1 MSRKLKPGDL
11 VRLDVCDYPL
21 YFEKIGILIRS
32 RCWTHG
38 FGPTHR
44 QWSVYI
50 DGKPHDYF
58 IYESNIKAINE
69 NR

>member
-1 MSRKLKPGDL
+1 MSYKLKQGDL

-21 YFEKIGILIRS
+21 YHEKIGILISPRVVPGGI
-32 RCWTHG
+32 R
-38 FGPTHR
+38 R

-58 IYESNIKAINE
+58 ICESNIKAINE

>member
-1 MSRKLKPGDL
+1 MLKPGDL

-21 YFEKIGILIRS
+21 YLEKIGILISPRFVKTCE
-32 RCWTHG
+32 RG
-38 FGPTHR
+38 GIRR

-58 IYESNIKAINE
+58 ICESNIKAINE